1 MHFAKFVAR
10 PFLAYSL
17 NTEDQRLMKHAK
29 QSAPC
34 EKRWRL
40 NLETYETVGGYF
52 KTEDDANSA
61 S

>member
-1 MHFAKFVAR
+1 MHFAKFAR
-10 PFLAYSL
+10 LFLVYSL
-17 NTEDQRLMKHAK
+17 NTEDQQFMKHAK

-34 EKRWRL
+34 EKTWRL
-40 NLETYETVGGYF
+40 NLETYETVGAYF